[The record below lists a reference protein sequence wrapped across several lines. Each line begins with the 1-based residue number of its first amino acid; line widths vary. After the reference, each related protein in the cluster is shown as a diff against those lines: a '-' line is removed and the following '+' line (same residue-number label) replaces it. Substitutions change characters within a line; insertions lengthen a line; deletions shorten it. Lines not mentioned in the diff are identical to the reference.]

1 MACTDDEALQGK
13 YDKVMNDEAIE
24 VITKGREQGYTPYA
38 ITGKTILIGT
48 DNAPYEPNPEEID
61 YDNWRIPIQ
70 WEAPDGNVYDWE
82 LVPLKPFDESNDE
95 NFFNKLLV
103 FEAPRVGEDYA
114 IGGDCADGLGM
125 PNEDRFCG
133 SVNRGSS
140 GKGRDV
146 QVAEFTSNNVNSPQA
161 ARILACI
168 AALYGGQ
175 EMGAY
180 TTKSA
185 MGCKFAIEQV
195 RKPGDECQH
204 QLKLMGFFYHH
215 IMHSYDD
222 KGAIDPNK
230 GSKEGWRTTKWSRPI
245 LLNSF
250 MDAINTGYYKPNS
263 PLLIKQLKELIRKE
277 KDGISELTHDAG
289 KHDDNV
295 FGAAMS
301 YRTLHDAENS
311 ALRQEQRYRSEDDKN
326 EKVNYDWC
334 TQELVLD

>member
-215 IMHSYDD
+215 I
-222 KGAIDPNK
+222 
-230 GSKEGWRTTKWSRPI
+230 I
-245 LLNSF
+245 L
-250 MDAINTGYYKPNS
+250 
-263 PLLIKQLKELIRKE
+263 
-277 KDGISELTHDAG
+277 
-289 KHDDNV
+289 
-295 FGAAMS
+295 
-301 YRTLHDAENS
+301 
-311 ALRQEQRYRSEDDKN
+311 
-326 EKVNYDWC
+326 
-334 TQELVLD
+334 